1 MIGIVEKNQL
11 SEFRKVLSDEEFEEY
26 HVAAKLQHG
35 FGHIVHVFVKL
46 FLEEKYKINGI

>member
-35 FGHIVHVFVKL
+35 FVHIVHVYKL
-46 FLEEKYKINGI
+46 LRYSWRKNIR